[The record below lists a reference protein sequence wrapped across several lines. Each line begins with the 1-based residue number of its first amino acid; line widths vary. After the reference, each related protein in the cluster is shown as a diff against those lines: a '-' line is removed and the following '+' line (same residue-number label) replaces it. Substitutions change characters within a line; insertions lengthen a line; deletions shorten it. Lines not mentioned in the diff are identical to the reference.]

1 MTRHTI
7 EAAEKP
13 LLDIFCDK
21 YLFSIPSYQRP
32 YAWTTEEAGELL
44 SDIAGACGPS
54 GEVKDLSPYF
64 LGSVVLIKDPQSRE
78 AEVVD
83 GQQRLT
89 TLTILLCTLRDLADA
104 DTSGDIHRYVCQ
116 IGNRIEETSDEFR
129 LTPRQRDAAFF
140 RKHIQTKGATAALP
154 EPVNLPDAQMRMIE
168 NALYLRTALQ
178 AKSAGERERL
188 TQYIAKRCYL
198 VVVAASDQASAFRI
212 FSVLNSRGLD
222 LSPADVLKADIIGA
236 VPSGEQD
243 KYTEIWEDTEDEL
256 GRERFGELFAHI
268 RMVHRKQKMRG
279 NLIGEFREYVPEART
294 DARKFIAEELT
305 PFADAFREITD
316 WDFVSSKNAEPINRR
331 LRQLARLDNFD
342 WQPPAIYALAKR
354 RGDPDFLLR
363 FFDDLD
369 RLAYGLFFTRA
380 DPNDRA
386 TRYGRVLGA
395 LEDKADLFNPNS
407 TLQLTPAECND
418 VKKFLDGDIYL
429 WTRVRLPVLLRLDEL
444 LSAGGATYDHK
455 ITTVEHVLPR
465 NPRADSQWV
474 KDFPTA
480 EARLAWVHK
489 LGNLLLLTNKK
500 NPQASNFD
508 FAEKKEKYFTAKAG
522 VSCYAVTT
530 QVLTEPVWTEDTI
543 KRRQS
548 EILTLLSEHWRLNE
562 TG

>member
-1 MTRHTI
+1 MRHTI

-32 YAWTTEEAGELL
+32 YAWTTEQAGELL
-44 SDIAGACGPS
+44 SDITDACGPN
-54 GEVKDLSPYF
+54 GKVDDLSPYF
-64 LGSVVLIKDPQSRE
+64 LGSIVLIKPPQSRG

-89 TLTILLCTLRDLADA
+89 TLTILLCVLRDLADE
-104 DTSGDIHRYVCQ
+104 TVSPHIHRYVCQ
-116 IGNRIEETSDEFR
+116 IGNPVEGTSDEFR
-129 LTPRQRDAAFF
+129 LTPRMRDADFF
-140 RKHIQTKGATAALP
+140 RKHIQTRSATADLP
-154 EPVNLPDAQMRMIE
+154 KPVNLPDARLRMVE
-168 NALYLRTALQ
+168 NARALREKLLTM
-178 AKSAGERERL
+178 SAHERDRL

-198 VVVAASDQASAFRI
+198 VVVAASYQYSAFRI

-222 LSPADVLKADIIGA
+222 LSAADILKADIIGSVPEAEQGNFTA
-236 VPSGEQD
+236 V
-243 KYTEIWEDTEDEL
+243 WEDTEDVL

-268 RMVHRKQKMRG
+268 RMIHRKQKMRG
-279 NLIGEFREYVPEART
+279 NLISEFREYVPQARKDART
-294 DARKFIAEELT
+294 FIKNELT
-305 PFADAFREITD
+305 PFADAYREITD
-316 WDFVSSKNAEPINRR
+316 HDFQSSKNAELINRR

-342 WQPPAIYALAKR
+342 WQPPAIYALASR
-354 RGDPDFLLR
+354 RGEPDFLLR

-386 TRYGRVLGA
+386 ARYGKVLSA
-395 LEDKADLFNPNS
+395 LEEGEDVFDSASP
-407 TLQLTPAECND
+407 LQLTHAEC
-418 VKKFLDGDIYL
+418 KEIRRFLEGDLYL
-429 WTRVRLPVLLRLDEL
+429 WTRVRLPVLLRVDEL

-455 ITTVEHVLPR
+455 ITTVEHVLPQ

-489 LGNLLLLTNKK
+489 LGNLVLLTNKK
-500 NPQASNFD
+500 NPQAGNYD

-522 VSCYAVTT
+522 VSCYAITT
-530 QVLTEPVWTEDTI
+530 QVLTEPIWTKETI
-543 KRRQS
+543 AKRQAD
-548 EILTLLSEHWRLNE
+548 ILTLLSGHWRLEE
-562 TG
+562 TA